1 MNTQIKILK
10 SANYIKLLQKLFDHK
25 KNIYGPVRQ
34 GKRIGYQKINSAN
47 ELATDF
53 IIPDMS
59 AKSFVFPCIEKLFSF
74 TKDKENVEIQ
84 NLNLDNIPEK
94 IIVGIRP
101 CDALGMKSL
110 KAIFGRD
117 PADSIFQTRLER
129 TTFIGYA
136 CNQADDYCFCT
147 SINGGPGNT
156 EGSDILLTKTDSG
169 DYIAEIITPKGESIV
184 ASAPELFEDGSGL
197 DKQKYLA
204 DVPKRFDDSNLE
216 NKMKAAF
223 DTNVFD
229 EYAIRCIGCAA
240 CAYVCPTCACF
251 DIQDRTKGSKG
262 ERIRTWDSCGLK
274 LFTLHTS
281 GHNPRETQGVRWRQ
295 RLMHKFSYMP
305 ERLEVRG
312 CVGCGRC
319 SRRCPVDMN
328 IAESINIITDE
339 NII

>member
-1 MNTQIKILK
+1 M
-10 SANYIKLLQKLFDHK
+10 KLLRKEAYEKLIDKLLKEK
-25 KNIYGPVRQ
+25 KVYGPVQQ
-34 GKRIGYQKINSAN
+34 GKRITYRQIGSPN

-74 TKDKENVEIQ
+74 TKSKENIEMQ
-84 NLNLDNIPEK
+84 NVNLDDIPEK
-94 IIVGIRP
+94 VIVGIRP

-110 KAIFGRD
+110 EAIFGWD
-117 PADSIFQTRLER
+117 PGDPIFKTRLER
-129 TTFIGYA
+129 LTFIGHA
-136 CNQADDYCFCT
+136 CNKADDYCFCT

-156 EGSDILLTKTDSG
+156 KGSDILLTKTDSG
-169 DYIAEIITPKGESIV
+169 DYIAEIITPKGEAIV
-184 ASAPELFEDGSGL
+184 ASAPELFEEGNGL

-204 DVPKRFDDSNLE
+204 DVPKRFDDANLE
-216 NKMKAAF
+216 EKMKAAF
-223 DTNVFD
+223 DTTIFD
-229 EYAIRCIGCAA
+229 EQAVRCIGCSA

-251 DIQDRTKGSKG
+251 DIQDKTQGCKG
-262 ERIRTWDSCGLK
+262 ERIRIWDSCGTK

-281 GHNPRETQGVRWRQ
+281 GHNPRETQGARWRQ

-305 ERLEVRG
+305 ERLDIRG

-328 IAESINIITDE
+328 IAEECANVLMS
-339 NII
+339 